1 MSKLKCLIVL
11 SVFGLAT
18 TFGLSSASAVE
29 DLPAGAG
36 VEVVR
41 DKCLLCHEADLIV
54 QQRLGKPGW
63 VREVDKMIR
72 WGSVLTEA
80 EKTTVVDYL
89 ALSFPPR
96 KSSTASTGEKPGKSL
111 FEDKCLLCHG
121 IDLTEQQR
129 LARAG
134 WTREV
139 EKMVRWGAEVSD
151 TEKPLIV
158 DYLADKYP
166 VR

>member
-1 MSKLKCLIVL
+1 MLKLKCLIVV
-11 SVFGLAT
+11 SVFLLALG
-18 TFGLSSASAVE
+18 FSASPATAVD
-29 DLPAGAG
+29 DLPPGAG
-36 VEVVR
+36 VELVR

-54 QQRLGKPGW
+54 QQRLGKPAW

-72 WGSVLTEA
+72 WGSVLTDA
-80 EKTTVVDYL
+80 EKTTIVDYL
-89 ALSFPPR
+89 TLSFPPR
-96 KSSTASTGEKPGKSL
+96 KSSATATAEKPGRAL

-129 LARAG
+129 LSRAG

-139 EKMVRWGAEVSD
+139 EKMVRWGAVVSD
-151 TEKPLIV
+151 TEKPLLV
-158 DYLADKYP
+158 DYLTEKYP

>member
-1 MSKLKCLIVL
+1 MLKLKCVIVL
-11 SVFGLAT
+11 SVFLLAL
-18 TFGLSSASAVE
+18 GIGASPAAAVD
-29 DLPAGAG
+29 DLPAGPG
-36 VEVVR
+36 VDLVR

-54 QQRLGKPGW
+54 QQRLAKPGW

-80 EKTTVVDYL
+80 EKNTVVDYL
-89 ALSFPPR
+89 ALSFPQR
-96 KSSTASTGEKPGKSL
+96 KSSAASGGEKPGKSL

-129 LARAG
+129 LSRAG

-139 EKMVRWGAEVSD
+139 EKMVRWGAAVSD

-158 DYLADKYP
+158 DYLSEKYP

>member
-1 MSKLKCLIVL
+1 MLKLKSLIVL
-11 SVFGLAT
+11 SMFLLAL
-18 TFGLSSASAVE
+18 TFGGSSAVAVD
-29 DLPAGAG
+29 DLPAGPG
-36 VEVVR
+36 VDVVR

-63 VREVDKMIR
+63 VREVDKMVR
-72 WGSVLTEA
+72 WGSVLTDA
-80 EKTTVVDYL
+80 EKATIVDYL

-96 KSSTASTGEKPGKSL
+96 KSSAASTGEKPGKSL
-111 FEDKCLLCHG
+111 FEERCLLCHE

-129 LARAG
+129 LSRAG

-139 EKMVRWGAEVSD
+139 EKMVRWGAVVSD
-151 TEKPLIV
+151 TEKPLLV
-158 DYLADKYP
+158 DYLSEKYP